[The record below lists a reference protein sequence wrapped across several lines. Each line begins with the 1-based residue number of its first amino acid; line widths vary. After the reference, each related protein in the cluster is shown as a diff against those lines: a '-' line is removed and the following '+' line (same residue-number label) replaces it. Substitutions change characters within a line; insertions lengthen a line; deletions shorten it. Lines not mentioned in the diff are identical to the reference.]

1 MRRDRHIQRGF
12 TVIELLVAGSLAIM
26 VSGILLEFLVR
37 QTDFSDTVAMESD
50 LRSQVQLATT
60 DMLKELR
67 HATRAAGGSPP
78 NISIP
83 AAPNNTT
90 ITFYLPADL
99 DGNGMIIDAAGS
111 LEWAVLN
118 PVQYQYD
125 APSRQLRRIDNTGTR
140 VIANTVSQVS
150 FEDRT
155 INASLLTDEVRIR
168 LTLQDTTSRG
178 RTLSAADTALVKLR
192 N

>member
-26 VSGILLEFLVR
+26 VSGILVEFLVR
-37 QTDFSDTVAMESD
+37 HTDFSDTVAMESD

-60 DMLKELR
+60 EMLKELR
-67 HATRAAGGSPP
+67 HATRATAGSPP
-78 NISIP
+78 NVSIP

-90 ITFYLPADL
+90 MTFYLPADL
-99 DGNGMIIDAAGS
+99 DGNGMIIDAAGN

-125 APSRQLRRIDNTGTR
+125 APLRQLRRIDNTGTR
-140 VIANTVSQVS
+140 VIANTVSMVS

-168 LTLQDTTSRG
+168 LTSQYTTSHG
-178 RTLSAADTALVKLR
+178 RILCRQPIPRS
-192 N
+192 